1 MFDRLHDLST
11 FFDQGGDVLWV
22 ILSLSIMMWMFI
34 LERYLY
40 FYFAMPRLKAR
51 LWEHWTRQFKQ
62 WAEGSKQP
70 WLLVRLREAHGSE
83 FSARLRQYLQPI
95 HVLTMVLPLLGLLG
109 TVTGMIKTFDALML
123 FGSGNVRAMATGI
136 SEALFTTMAG
146 LVTALSGVFFSA
158 HLDARAQR
166 EILKF
171 TNMLKSDA

>member
-1 MFDRLHDLST
+1 M
-11 FFDQGGDVLWV
+11 LWV
-22 ILSLSIMMWMFI
+22 ILSLSTMMWMFI

-40 FYFAMPRLKAR
+40 FYFTLPRLKAR
-51 LWEHWTRQFKQ
+51 LWEHWIQQSKQ
-62 WAEGSKQP
+62 WGRGSGQQ
-70 WLLVRLREAHGSE
+70 WLLVRLREVHGLE
-83 FSARLRQYLQPI
+83 FTVRLRRYLQSI

-158 HLDARAQR
+158 HLNARAQR

-171 TNMLKSDA
+171 TNMLKGDA